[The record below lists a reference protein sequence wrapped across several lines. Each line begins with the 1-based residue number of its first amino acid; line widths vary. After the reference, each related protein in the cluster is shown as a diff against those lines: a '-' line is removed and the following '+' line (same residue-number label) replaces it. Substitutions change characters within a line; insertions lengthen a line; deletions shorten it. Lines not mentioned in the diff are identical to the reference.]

1 MTVKGFIKK
10 LLVHS
15 CVYFTITMLVYMIL
29 AAIVNVG
36 DDTLLLD
43 AGRTV
48 LFFVFSVLLAG
59 ANTVFSIKELSAAI
73 RIILH
78 YVFTAFGFYVCFMMT
93 LGMKTAQV
101 FIGLI
106 IFTLIYFVILGI
118 VAAFRARYKA
128 NTEKSEKYEKQYK
141 KQTKK

>member
-15 CVYFTITMLVYMIL
+15 CVYFTIAMLVYMIL
-29 AAIVNVG
+29 AAIVNVS

-59 ANTVFSIKELSAAI
+59 ANTVFSIKELNAAI
-73 RIILH
+73 RVILH
-78 YVFTAFGFYVCFMMT
+78 YVFTTFGFYVCFMMT
-93 LGMKTAQV
+93 LGMRTSQV
-101 FIGLI
+101 FVGLI
-106 IFTLIYFVILGI
+106 IFTLIYFIILGI
-118 VAAFRARYKA
+118 VTAFRARYKA
-128 NTEKSEKYEKQYK
+128 NAEKSEKYEKQYK